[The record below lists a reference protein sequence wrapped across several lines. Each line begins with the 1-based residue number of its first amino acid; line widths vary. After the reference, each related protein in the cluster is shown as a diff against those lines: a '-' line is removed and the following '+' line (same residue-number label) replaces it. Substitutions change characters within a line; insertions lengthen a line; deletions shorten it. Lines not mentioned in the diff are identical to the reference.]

1 MSSSGLESAYLH
13 PLPASGVEELREH
26 VRHAGGLCEAARR
39 LNVSK
44 GQLSN
49 VLAGRR
55 KLFAPLLLRAR
66 SIGGRRWGRGG
77 YVRLL
82 SAEQWRREHGGE
94 PYERTARQR
103 GWLGD
108 DEEGVW

>member
-1 MSSSGLESAYLH
+1 MISLPGQGQCCYLH
-13 PLPASGVEELREH
+13 PLDGDAVEELRGL
-26 VRHAGGLCEAARR
+26 VKGAGGLCEAARR

-55 KLFAPLLLRAR
+55 RLFAPLLLRAR
-66 SIGGRRWGRGG
+66 SIGGPVWGRG

-82 SAEQWRREHGGE
+82 SGEQYRRLYGHEY
-94 PYERTARQR
+94 PYGA
-103 GWLGD
+103 D
-108 DEEGVW
+108 DEEDW